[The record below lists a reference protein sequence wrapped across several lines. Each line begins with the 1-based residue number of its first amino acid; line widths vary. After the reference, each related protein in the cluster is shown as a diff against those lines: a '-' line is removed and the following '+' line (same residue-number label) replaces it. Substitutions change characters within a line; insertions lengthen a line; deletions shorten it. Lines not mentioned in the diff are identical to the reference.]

1 MLNATTRPPGTDGG
15 YYLPKRRAGKVM
27 DAAMAAV
34 NVVYGTQWVV
44 VPETR
49 KAPNLW
55 IFDH

>member
-1 MLNATTRPPGTDGG
+1 
-15 YYLPKRRAGKVM
+15 M

-34 NVVYGTQWVV
+34 NVVYGTQWAV

-55 IFDH
+55 IFDD